1 MVVVEP
7 ALAMVAVEADTGVLP
22 LFPVPALIS
31 EDVGVV
37 APVGRMTHRTFS
49 ANVMVKETTVDVPEK
64 GRNRAKK
71 EREMHRNAQSKN
83 EKNKIPRLRSIQT
96 QRTILLPVTVVAVG
110 WTVKPDVN
118 MSSLVLNA
126 KLAVE
131 Q

>member
-1 MVVVEP
+1 M
-7 ALAMVAVEADTGVLP
+7 AMVAVEADTGVLP

-64 GRNRAKK
+64 GRKRAKK
-71 EREMHRNAQSKN
+71 EREMHRDAQSKN

-96 QRTILLPVTVVAVG
+96 QRTILYL
-110 WTVKPDVN
+110 
-118 MSSLVLNA
+118 
-126 KLAVE
+126 
-131 Q
+131 

>member
-1 MVVVEP
+1 MLMGVVEP

-64 GRNRAKK
+64 GRKRN
-71 EREMHRNAQSKN
+71 ERCTEMHRA
-83 EKNKIPRLRSIQT
+83 
-96 QRTILLPVTVVAVG
+96 RTKRIRYH
-110 WTVKPDVN
+110 D
-118 MSSLVLNA
+118 
-126 KLAVE
+126 
-131 Q
+131 

>member
-7 ALAMVAVEADTGVLP
+7 ALAMVAEEADTGVLP

-49 ANVMVKETTVDVPEK
+49 ANVMVKETTVDVP
-64 GRNRAKK
+64 
-71 EREMHRNAQSKN
+71 
-83 EKNKIPRLRSIQT
+83 
-96 QRTILLPVTVVAVG
+96 VTVVAVG

-118 MSSLVLNA
+118 MSSWYSTLSLPWNNRRHR
-126 KLAVE
+126 